1 MSLPDSYLAYPTLS
15 PDGKLLAYVAGAG
28 FLAGDIFVVPA
39 SGGQPR
45 RLTSDRRFLAGLA
58 WTADGK
64 EIVFSSNRGGLF
76 RLWRISASGGAPEP
90 LNVAAEDAIF
100 PAIASKADRLAYVHA
115 HSDPNIWRVAGPA
128 WKGRRPAPLK
138 LIASS
143 RYDSGAR
150 FAPDG
155 NRIAFASDRSGS
167 TEIWTCG
174 GDGANPIQLTSLN
187 GADVGSP
194 RWSPD
199 GKTIAFD
206 ARVEGHGDV
215 FVISG
220 EGGSPRRL
228 TTGPFEN
235 NVPTWSRDGNWIY
248 FSSNRTGTWQIW
260 KIQAAGGSATQVTKE
275 GGFFAEESID
285 GKSLYL
291 WLEGGTIW
299 RMPVEG
305 GAPVRILEGVRN
317 FAWWRTAAGGIY
329 FVDATT
335 TPALVKFFDF
345 ATQREKAI
353 TSVDLGYGDPES
365 PSFDISTD
373 GQWILFT
380 RVDQSESDITLV
392 ENFR

>member
-1 MSLPDSYLAYPTLS
+1 
-15 PDGKLLAYVAGAG
+15 VAH
-28 FLAGDIFVVPA
+28 P
-39 SGGQPR
+39 
-45 RLTSDRRFLAGLA
+45 
-58 WTADGK
+58 
-64 EIVFSSNRGGLF
+64 
-76 RLWRISASGGAPEP
+76 ASGGAPEP

-260 KIQAAGGSATQVTKE
+260 KIQAAGGSATQVAKE
-275 GGFFAEESID
+275 GASPPRNPSMGNLSTCGWGRHD
-285 GKSLYL
+285 
-291 WLEGGTIW
+291 LENADRGW
-299 RMPVEG
+299 RPC
-305 GAPVRILEGVRN
+305 P
-317 FAWWRTAAGGIY
+317 
-329 FVDATT
+329 D
-335 TPALVKFFDF
+335 
-345 ATQREKAI
+345 
-353 TSVDLGYGDPES
+353 S
-365 PSFDISTD
+365 
-373 GQWILFT
+373 
-380 RVDQSESDITLV
+380 
-392 ENFR
+392 